1 MNQLLEYYRDYD
13 FDSNYINRN
22 QLYNLG
28 LYCPAFNTFLLMYDD
43 IDVLRKVKNILSSKI
58 RLEIINFS
66 KCISEHNVAN
76 NNCFLYRPEFT
87 KNSLFGLTHLS
98 YSKLKYEFAIKKNST
113 YDRDLID
120 NIKFIRDYIL
130 LSFFIVCEF
139 YFLKASLSPEFDAD
153 NIVSENHFLNNV
165 HNNQH
170 TLLFNEQIKKSEQS
184 VWFYRL
190 MERTLYNSSSIQEFF
205 KTMKQQI
212 GANLDYLI
220 ENFYIELI
228 VFDHYLRKNIKD
240 D

>member
-1 MNQLLEYYRDYD
+1 MNQLIEYYRDYD

-76 NNCFLYRPEFT
+76 NNCFLY
-87 KNSLFGLTHLS
+87 
-98 YSKLKYEFAIKKNST
+98 SKLKYEFAIKKNST
-113 YDRDLID
+113 YDCDLIN

-170 TLLFNEQIKKSEQS
+170 TLLFNEQIKESEQS

-190 MERTLYNSSSIQEFF
+190 MERTLYSSSSIQEFF